1 MKDEKEKRRI
11 SEGGG
16 GKGASGGFFNKQKSY
31 NPDEEA
37 RHISDLAH
45 EEEKAEKKLRED
57 VERVKTELFEFDA
70 NRQRGGRLFYWFII
84 TTQKISST
92 RYSHGLNTTLVDL
105 VNRLE
110 MFHKQALCKLA
121 ELKPKIEENRRIH
134 APRFKLDKI
143 GDFTTK
149 GERRQVAKP
158 VEILID
164 KLLQQRCFEEEGIFF
179 ISIFYSTK
187 FFD

>member
-1 MKDEKEKRRI
+1 
-11 SEGGG
+11 
-16 GKGASGGFFNKQKSY
+16 
-31 NPDEEA
+31 
-37 RHISDLAH
+37 
-45 EEEKAEKKLRED
+45 
-57 VERVKTELFEFDA
+57 
-70 NRQRGGRLFYWFII
+70 
-84 TTQKISST
+84 
-92 RYSHGLNTTLVDL
+92 
-105 VNRLE
+105 

-179 ISIFYSTK
+179 YFNFLYTEYRVFLIKITRIMMSDVIV
-187 FFD
+187 DVDA